1 MTVPPTAPTPPVL
14 LLTGPAEGPWTW
26 RQTRYVRAFLHALIS
41 KSHPSPLP
49 FQSRRLPA
57 QVLLDGALDE
67 ARTTYSR
74 ESINSLRTVGAAMR
88 IQDGDHVLFDLGAPR
103 SRHLADV
110 SNHLS
115 ADASEGPLRIHLGA
129 TYEEAGVGY
138 QVWDSAIAMA
148 ILQRSNLLPSLPAS
162 ARVIELGAGLGLP
175 GLDLARRGYAVT
187 LTDSRPPLLELA
199 AHNAEATRREQQES
213 GRTWATVST
222 AHLQWGN
229 DSNVIEPKNDDFDY
243 AIGSDSTLQ
252 RKMDRQRSVGVVC
265 GSHPDVCVCVC
276 VCVCV
281 HARRDAPRPTV
292 CYEESSVPA
301 LAELIDSMRVATCV
315 IGPATRPSMRAL
327 LHHLVENT
335 RLQVTERKLTL
346 VCNNAEKE
354 QLGSTA
360 QSTGY
365 DEMRS
370 AGVHS
375 LIMIQPAAT
384 D

>member
-1 MTVPPTAPTPPVL
+1 
-14 LLTGPAEGPWTW
+14 
-26 RQTRYVRAFLHALIS
+26 
-41 KSHPSPLP
+41 
-49 FQSRRLPA
+49 
-57 QVLLDGALDE
+57 
-67 ARTTYSR
+67 
-74 ESINSLRTVGAAMR
+74 MR

-243 AIGSDSTLQ
+243 AIGSDI
-252 RKMDRQRSVGVVC
+252 
-265 GSHPDVCVCVC
+265 
-276 VCVCV
+276 
-281 HARRDAPRPTV
+281 

-327 LHHLVENT
+327 LHHLAENT

-360 QSTGY
+360 QSMGY

-370 AGVHS
+370 GGVHS